1 MGENTSDLM
10 EQAELEV
17 LVPYAT
23 DFSLS
28 DLEAHVRSVS
38 SDVPD
43 EPEGSNQLSALS
55 SIPPRTTLHFDEQVN
70 VLVVLRTPSGLEELQ
85 RRRSCL
91 TINLEAQAFGSES
104 RSSATQDSNGQ
115 SVQPQSRDVIWSG
128 AVDTTQR
135 PATINDGSQG
145 ALVWSLSCFLSRPRV
160 RMQHPM
166 IFFKISGT
174 LREPL
179 SAVSTDPGDRLLSSG
194 VPASINVLEPLSG
207 DRELQGINPQLTALR
222 LDRISSTA
230 TLAATE
236 YSIRPRPQKSFPAL
250 PAISARVRYSKPN
263 ASSVRPAT
271 IASLDIE
278 TSPFHDEEIQLTDV
292 NMHLSDGSAQ
302 DLCAGHAINLPMIC
316 QPRDNVLFLF
326 RLLVSNEQGHES
338 RSKSHPRTLNIWI
351 NARVLCSGQCRP
363 NIQMRWRTTV
373 DFSTALNPSYG
384 GPSQAIQRSS
394 RPTSLPL
401 TSDSESKR
409 ASLQDPG
416 IGLDSDD
423 KLPQRATVIPGY
435 GVTMTLTGPRDVYVG
450 QPFTWDLFLVNRSDK
465 ARSLAILVIPRR
477 KAGDHKT
484 QMSKT
489 SISSTVAGQRRG
501 IDRAETITD
510 ENRLYSMQKS
520 NCHDP
525 ISIVC
530 LSTDVRIG
538 NLNPGFCHNTE
549 LKFLPLSKGI
559 LRIEAVRVVD
569 VLTNETIDI
578 RDLPEI
584 VAEERAPDDRESS

>member
-1 MGENTSDLM
+1 MGENTSDPM

-17 LVPYAT
+17 FVPYAT
-23 DFSLS
+23 EFSLI

-38 SDVPD
+38 SEMPD
-43 EPEGSNQLSALS
+43 EAEVPHQLSALS
-55 SIPPRTTLHFDEQVN
+55 SIPPRKTLHF
-70 VLVVLRTPSGLEELQ
+70 G
-85 RRRSCL
+85 
-91 TINLEAQAFGSES
+91 
-104 RSSATQDSNGQ
+104 
-115 SVQPQSRDVIWSG
+115 
-128 AVDTTQR
+128 
-135 PATINDGSQG
+135 
-145 ALVWSLSCFLSRPRV
+145 RPRV

-166 IFFKISGT
+166 ISFKASGT
-174 LREPL
+174 LREPV

-207 DRELQGINPQLTALR
+207 DRELQGINPRLTVLR
-222 LDRISSTA
+222 LDRISTTA

-236 YSIRPRPQKSFPAL
+236 YSIRSRPHKPFPAL
-250 PAISARVRYSKPN
+250 PAISARVRYSKFN

-278 TSPFHDEEIQLTDV
+278 TSPFQDEEIQLTDV
-292 NMHLSDGSAQ
+292 NMQLSDGSAQ
-302 DLCAGHAINLPMIC
+302 DLCAGHAINLPMTC
-316 QPRDNVLFLF
+316 QPRDNVVFLF
-326 RLLVSNEQGHES
+326 RLLVSNDQGHES
-338 RSKSHPRTLNIWI
+338 RSKSLPRTLHIWI

-363 NIQMRWRTTV
+363 NIQMRWKTTV
-373 DFSTALNPSYG
+373 DFSSALNPSYG
-384 GPSQAIQRSS
+384 GPSQAMQRSN

-401 TSDSESKR
+401 TPGSENKG

-416 IGLDSDD
+416 IGRDSDD
-423 KLPQRATVIPGY
+423 RLPQRATVIPGY

-450 QPFTWDLFLVNRSDK
+450 QPFTWDVFLVNRSDK
-465 ARSLAILVIPRR
+465 ARSLAILVIPRG
-477 KAGDHKT
+477 KARDHKT
-484 QMSKT
+484 QMPRT
-489 SISSTVAGQRRG
+489 SGSSTVAGQRRG

-559 LRIEAVRVVD
+559 LHIEAVRVVD

-584 VAEERAPDDRESS
+584 VAEERAPGDRESS